1 MNSNSSLNG
10 KSNNKLSMFRNQID
24 EIDRGLMDI
33 LIRRVSLSKEIAAY
47 KLENDLPIRDRDR
60 ELILIDDRTKK
71 IDDPVVREAL
81 ADVRSENDPLVGL
94 NNIMA
99 DINSRQ
105 KAMEGQ
111 LRMLFAEDGEDKRF
125 EAKQLVQ
132 KMQFLVR
139 LQQEAEEMEEELVAT
154 L

>member
-24 EIDRGLMDI
+24 EIDRELMDI

-81 ADVRSENDPLVGL
+81 ADVLEAVLKASRDIQQDMHNDQ
-94 NNIMA
+94 N
-99 DINSRQ
+99 
-105 KAMEGQ
+105 
-111 LRMLFAEDGEDKRF
+111 DK
-125 EAKQLVQ
+125 
-132 KMQFLVR
+132 
-139 LQQEAEEMEEELVAT
+139 
-154 L
+154 